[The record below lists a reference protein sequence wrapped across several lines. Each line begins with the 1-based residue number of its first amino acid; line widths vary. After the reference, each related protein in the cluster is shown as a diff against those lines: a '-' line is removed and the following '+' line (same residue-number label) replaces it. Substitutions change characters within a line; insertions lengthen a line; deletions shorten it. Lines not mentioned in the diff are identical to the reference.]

1 MRVDSVRKMNELLGK
16 EFETNNFG
24 KCFVIDYKGRNDV
37 FVMFYDPVCVVR
49 CHLGTLNKGQIKN
62 PLVPTFYGRGFMG
75 IGKYGKSDSR
85 AFSLWRSVLER
96 TCCLSFKERRPTY
109 KNTSVCE
116 EWLNFQNF
124 AKWCYG
130 QKLLNAKDDK
140 GSYYQLDKDLILKG
154 NKVYSPETC
163 CFVPP
168 AINNLIR
175 SKSTSAR
182 GYPIGVS
189 PHRKTGRFVA
199 KVVLFDKNKHLGLF
213 DTAEDAFQVYKKA
226 KEVYIKEI
234 AELWK
239 DRIDSKVYQ
248 ALLNWEINIS
258 D

>member
-24 KCFVIDYKGRNDV
+24 KCFVIDYKSSKEV
-37 FVMFYDPVCVVR
+37 FVMFYDPVCVVK

-85 AFSLWRSVLER
+85 AFSLWRSMLER
-96 TCCLSFKERRPTY
+96 TCCLPFQQRRPTY

-116 EWLNFQNF
+116 DWLDFQIF

-140 GSYYQLDKDLILKG
+140 GNYYQLDKDLILKG
-154 NKVYSPETC
+154 NKIYSPETC

-168 AINNLIR
+168 VLNSLIR
-175 SKSTSAR
+175 SKPISTSD
-182 GYPIGVS
+182 YPIGVR

-226 KEVYIKEI
+226 KEVHIKEI

-248 ALLNWEINIS
+248 ALLNWEININ

>member
-1 MRVDSVRKMNELLGK
+1 
-16 EFETNNFG
+16 
-24 KCFVIDYKGRNDV
+24 
-37 FVMFYDPVCVVR
+37 
-49 CHLGTLNKGQIKN
+49 
-62 PLVPTFYGRGFMG
+62 MG

-168 AINNLIR
+168 ALNNLIR

-189 PHRKTGRFVA
+189 PHRKTGRFVV

-213 DTAEDAFQVYKKA
+213 DTAEDAFQVYKK
-226 KEVYIKEI
+226 
-234 AELWK
+234 
-239 DRIDSKVYQ
+239 S
-248 ALLNWEINIS
+248 
-258 D
+258 

>member
-168 AINNLIR
+168 EINGLVVRTSKRNNL
-175 SKSTSAR
+175 
-182 GYPIGVS
+182 PLGVHFCKRQNLYVS
-189 PHRKTGRFVA
+189 QMSVG
-199 KVVLFDKNKHLGLF
+199 NSMKHLGYF
-213 DTAEDAFQVYKKA
+213 DCPDKAHETYLLAKKDHMRFIADNWRGKIDPRVYEA
-226 KEVYIKEI
+226 
-234 AELWK
+234 L
-239 DRIDSKVYQ
+239 IDWTV
-248 ALLNWEINIS
+248 EIN

>member
-168 AINNLIR
+168 ALNNLIR

-182 GYPIGVS
+182 GIPNRCE
-189 PHRKTGRFVA
+189 PTQ
-199 KVVLFDKNKHLGLF
+199 KN
-213 DTAEDAFQVYKKA
+213 
-226 KEVYIKEI
+226 
-234 AELWK
+234 W
-239 DRIDSKVYQ
+239 
-248 ALLNWEINIS
+248 
-258 D
+258 

>member
-124 AKWCYG
+124 AAWCTT
-130 QKLLNAKDDK
+130 QKLFNAKDDK
-140 GSYYQLDKDLILKG
+140 GKSYHLDKDILVKG
-154 NKVYSPETC
+154 CKVYSPETC
-163 CFVPP
+163 RFIPQRLNKLLSTRNKLRGEYPLGVRYNKRAKLFVVT
-168 AINNLIR
+168 INV
-175 SKSTSAR
+175 
-182 GYPIGVS
+182 G
-189 PHRKTGRFVA
+189 A
-199 KVVLFDKNKHLGLF
+199 KAKHLGYF
-213 DTAEDAFQVYKKA
+213 KDEQSAFQAYKTA
-226 KEVYIKEI
+226 KESFVKEQ
-234 AELWK
+234 AEKWK
-239 DRIDSKVYQ
+239 DKIDERAYK
-248 ALLNWEINIS
+248 ALMDYEVSI
-258 D
+258 DD